1 MRSDAGSA
9 VTKDWTCLIMK
20 KRLWQL
26 FGLDKTLRR
35 RDSSHDL
42 HAHPIMCASTC
53 EESRWA
59 ATGIFKRL

>member
-9 VTKDWTCLIMK
+9 ITKDRTCPIMK
-20 KRLWQL
+20 KGLWQL

-35 RDSSHDL
+35 HDL
-42 HAHPIMCASTC
+42 HAHPIMYASTC

>member
-1 MRSDAGSA
+1 
-9 VTKDWTCLIMK
+9 MK
-20 KRLWQL
+20 KGLWQL
-26 FGLDKTLRR
+26 FGLDKTLWR

-42 HAHPIMCASTC
+42 HAHPIMYASTC